1 MRKLWWVIA
10 AGMMIVAPD
19 AVLGQEAEAE
29 GEEPIVLR
37 ISFFKCNLSGD
48 NGDVIEEEFEARDV
62 PVWKE
67 LVAEGMVQDW
77 GTFFHWWADE
87 WNVGVYTIAGSIQA
101 IVDAS
106 DEAGNRI
113 EERFGEAPARIE
125 QACPE
130 HRDGFYTLGPGTMEE
145 EGEGGS

>member
-1 MRKLWWVIA
+1 MRKVWWVFA
-10 AGMMIVAPD
+10 AGMLIVAPD
-19 AVLGQEAEAE
+19 VVLAQEAE
-29 GEEPIVLR
+29 EEAPLVLR

-48 NGDVIEEEFEARDV
+48 TGDAIEEEFETRDV

-113 EERFGEAPARIE
+113 EERFGEAPARFDE
-125 QACPE
+125 ACPE
-130 HRDGFYTLGPGTMEE
+130 HRDGFYTLGPSTQAE
-145 EGEGGS
+145 EGGQGGS